1 MTSSDSALVFAPEGG
16 FPGAGLVAARPG
28 DGSSADITAL
38 YATQG
43 TGVPGQIVYG
53 DFCLTSEGVVP
64 GTATQTLYFAECSDS
79 PAQVWTVNESGTV
92 SNADG
97 NCVTLGRAAVNVPVR
112 LPCVRHD
119 SERWMML
126 MRVVRD
132 ATGHPCCLH
141 GGTRASPGMEP
152 RPHLGLSV
160 YQCGG
165 TLRAGKMDPTS
176 NNGLPS
182 CWRITSPW
190 TEIRSI
196 VMNFKDVS
204 DVMESMLLQ
213 LMA

>member
-1 MTSSDSALVFAPEGG
+1 MKAFFAVIATAIAAAPFVAADFIPSGSPAHFFSTQNSALVFAPEGG

-97 NCVTLGRAAVNVPVR
+97 NCVTLGRAAVNVPVT
-112 LPCVRHD
+112 LAACT
-119 SERWMML
+119 EEL
-126 MRVVRD
+126 
-132 ATGHPCCLH
+132 A
-141 GGTRASPGMEP
+141 
-152 RPHLGLSV
+152 HLQGWNPVPIS
-160 YQCGG
+160 
-165 TLRAGKMDPTS
+165 A
-176 NNGLPS
+176 
-182 CWRITSPW
+182 
-190 TEIRSI
+190 
-196 VMNFKDVS
+196 
-204 DVMESMLLQ
+204 
-213 LMA
+213 